1 MKTQMEQDG
10 LIIEHQMLLYNA
22 IVNTNVTL
30 MLRTLLHCTFT
41 AIQNV
46 IKGPIFV

>member
-1 MKTQMEQDG
+1 MITQMEQDG

-22 IVNTNVTL
+22 IVNTNVI
-30 MLRTLLHCTFT
+30 RPTLLHFTFT